1 MEKFTFENVERTQG
15 SIVKVA
21 GQDGEVELRVSS
33 VDRTKLNGEQWDA
46 FRVLLKGSADEPLEQ
61 GIYRLTHDAFS
72 DTELFLSPNSETEYE
87 IYITTQK

>member
-1 MEKFTFENVERTQG
+1 MEKFTFENVERAQG

-21 GQDGEVELRVSS
+21 GQDGEIELKVSS

-46 FRVLLKGSADEPLEQ
+46 FRVLLKGSANEPLEQ
-61 GIYRLTHDAFS
+61 GTYRLTHDAFN
-72 DTELFLSPNSETEYE
+72 DAELFLSPNSETEYE